1 MLQVFKLAVL
11 SAALS
16 AALVAAIEAKLPS
29 QSAGQFLIEHI
40 ERQVPQGRIQESDG
54 CGGRAWPYRD
64 GCGPTSE
71 AAQGAVRII
80 GIDRFEDAG
89 WAAQR
94 AAVLHGRTVRA
105 GSCGR
110 STREILVLPS

>member
-16 AALVAAIEAKLPS
+16 AALVAAIEAKLPP

-40 ERQVPQGRIQESDG
+40 ERQVPQGRVQESDG

-64 GCGPTSE
+64 GCFGPSSE
-71 AAQGAVRII
+71 GATQRAVRII
-80 GIDRFEDAG
+80 GIDRFQDATSLRT
-89 WAAQR
+89 AQR
-94 AAVLHGRTVRA
+94 SHMAER
-105 GSCGR
+105 
-110 STREILVLPS
+110 

>member
-16 AALVAAIEAKLPS
+16 AALVAALEAKLPP

-40 ERQVPQGRIQESDG
+40 ERQVPQGRVQESDG

-64 GCGPTSE
+64 GCGPTGE
-71 AAQGAVRII
+71 AAAQRAVRLI

-89 WAAQR
+89 WLRAAQR
-94 AAVLHGRTVRA
+94 SLMVER
-105 GSCGR
+105 
-110 STREILVLPS
+110 